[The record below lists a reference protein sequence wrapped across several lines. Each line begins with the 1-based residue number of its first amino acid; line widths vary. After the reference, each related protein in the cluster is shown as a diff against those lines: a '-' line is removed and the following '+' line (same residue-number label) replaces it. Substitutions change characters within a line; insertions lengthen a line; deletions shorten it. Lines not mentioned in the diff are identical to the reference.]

1 MFRRFITRVLI
12 CAFALAMPG
21 CATQNGQ
28 NGAREDRT
36 GEQIGT
42 IVGAI
47 GGALLGSRVGR
58 DRVSTLGTI
67 AGGIMGA
74 WAGGRLG
81 RMFDERDRQMQKQAA
96 DDAMRTPVGK
106 SVSWSNPESG
116 NSGTVTPLREAVRP
130 TDGATCRDFEQ
141 SVTTKDGRVA
151 TERGTACRAADGTWR
166 VAG

>member
-1 MFRRFITRVLI
+1 MFRRFVTPLVI
-12 CAFALAMPG
+12 CALVFPALG

-28 NGAREDRT
+28 NGAREDHT
-36 GEQIGT
+36 GEQVGT

-58 DRVSTLGTI
+58 DRVSNLGMI

-96 DDAMRTPVGK
+96 DDAMRAPVGK
-106 SVSWSNPESG
+106 PVSWSNPESG
-116 NSGTVTPLREAVRP
+116 NSGTVTPLRESVRP
-130 TDGATCRDFEQ
+130 ADGATCREFEQ
-141 SVTTKDGRVA
+141 SVATKDGRVA